1 MWKIDKDHLTRY
13 IGRHIITTVRRPA
26 KKQSNNERSELKY
39 PESRASVKSEVRS
52 CNAIVLKPKVFRIS
66 TK

>member
-13 IGRHIITTVRRPA
+13 IGRHIITTMRRHA

-39 PESRASVKSEVRS
+39 SESRASVKSEVRN
-52 CNAIVLKPKVFRIS
+52 CNVIVLEAKVFKIS